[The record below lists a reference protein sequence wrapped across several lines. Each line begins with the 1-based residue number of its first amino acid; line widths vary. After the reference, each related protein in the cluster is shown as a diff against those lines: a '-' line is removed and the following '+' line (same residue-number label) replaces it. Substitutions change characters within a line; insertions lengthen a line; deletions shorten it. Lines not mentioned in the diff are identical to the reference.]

1 MGQIEYQRPVSEAF
15 GWFPILKEEFNDE
28 RFKTEFMQAFA
39 ASIEYGISEPQVKD
53 WDTFNKTFLTAV
65 QKAVTGQMGA
75 KEALDEAGKELAN

>member
-1 MGQIEYQRPVSEAF
+1 
-15 GWFPILKEEFNDE
+15 
-28 RFKTEFMQAFA
+28 MQAFA